1 MKNRVAS
8 GLACLFTVLAILF
21 NVSGGVDSRDRTA
34 DLTIGASS
42 ITPTVNASL
51 LSGNAA
57 VYNDFA
63 LRLMEAGHTSEN
75 TLVSPLST
83 VYGLFMTANG
93 ATGETLTQIET
104 ALGMPVSQ
112 MNEYLYSYASELD
125 NRGDILSIANSAWI
139 SESENFTINKG
150 FLQTCA
156 TWYDTQVFQMKFD
169 DDCLRAMNDWVRKN
183 TDNSM
188 ASPLSAFQQEDGIV
202 LLNTVLFDAKWATPF
217 SEDWNDS
224 DRFFREDGSE
234 EFAIFMRSTEELYL
248 ENEYCT
254 GFIKEY
260 MSDGYVF
267 VALLPVE
274 GTTVSDLLSATYGHS
289 LTSLLASAAP
299 ATVHISLP
307 RFSADL
313 SMDMIPAL
321 QRLGITDVFS
331 QDLADLSGIG
341 SNRLYIAEFRQNTT
355 ITVDEIGTRAAA
367 VSAVA
372 EFPAA
377 ENEQLEEKY
386 VKLNRPFVYMIL
398 ESENLTPLF
407 IGTVM
412 TTE

>member
-21 NVSGGVDSRDRTA
+21 NVSGSADSRERTA

-63 LRLMEAGHTSEN
+63 LRLMEAGHTNEN
-75 TLVSPLST
+75 TFVSPLST
-83 VYGLFMTANG
+83 AYGLSMTANG
-93 ATGETLTQIET
+93 AAGETLRQIET

-112 MNEYLYSYASELD
+112 INEYLYSYASELD
-125 NRGDILSIANSAWI
+125 NRGDILSIANSAWV
-139 SESENFTINKG
+139 SESGNFTISKG

-156 TWYDTQVFQMKFD
+156 SWYDAEIFQRKFD
-169 DDCLRAMNDWVRKN
+169 DDCLRAMNDWVREN
-183 TDNSM
+183 TENSM
-188 ASPLSAFQQEDGIV
+188 VSPLSSFQQEDGIV

-260 MSDGYVF
+260 MSEGYVF
-267 VALLPVE
+267 AALLPAE
-274 GTTVSDLLSATYGHS
+274 GTTVSDLLSSTDGHS
-289 LTSLLASAAP
+289 LTSILSSASP
-299 ATVHISLP
+299 ATVHVSLP
-307 RFSADL
+307 KFSASL
-313 SMDMIPAL
+313 SLDMIPAL
-321 QRLGITDVFS
+321 EQLGITDVFS

-341 SNRLYIAEFRQNTT
+341 SDRLYIAELRQNTT
-355 ITVDEIGTRAAA
+355 VTVDEIGTRAAA

-377 ENEQLEEKY
+377 ENEQLEDKY
-386 VKLNRPFVYMIL
+386 VKLDRPFVYMIL